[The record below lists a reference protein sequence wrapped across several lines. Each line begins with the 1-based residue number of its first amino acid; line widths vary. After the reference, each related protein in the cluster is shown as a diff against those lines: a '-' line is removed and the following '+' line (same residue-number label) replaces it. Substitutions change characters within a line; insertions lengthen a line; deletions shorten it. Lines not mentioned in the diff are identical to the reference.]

1 MTSVVF
7 LRDSLGFVGFT
18 VSGHSGYSEEGSD
31 IVCAAVSSCCE
42 LVLNQL
48 CDSFGFDVGVNIDPE
63 RAFVGCDSR
72 KMHANQNS
80 REIIASVIDGFYRT
94 VKDIAMQYPRF
105 VKCTITEV

>member
-1 MTSVVF
+1 MTSVIF
-7 LRDSLGFVGFT
+7 SRDSSGFIGFT
-18 VSGHSGYSEEGSD
+18 VSGHSGYADEGSD

-48 CDSFGFDVGVNIDPE
+48 CDSFGFDIDVTVDPE

-72 KMHANQNS
+72 KAHAKNNS
-80 REIIASVIDGFYRT
+80 RDIISSVIDGFYRT
-94 VKDIAMQYPRF
+94 VKDIENQYPQF